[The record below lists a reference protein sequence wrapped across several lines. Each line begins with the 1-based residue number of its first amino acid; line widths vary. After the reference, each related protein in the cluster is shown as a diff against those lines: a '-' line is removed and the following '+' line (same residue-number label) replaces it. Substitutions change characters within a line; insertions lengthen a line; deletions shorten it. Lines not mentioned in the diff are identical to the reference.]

1 RATAFSLPAW
11 RASSRSCC
19 RRWSFASV
27 DSISVD
33 TARAYCT
40 HSLLRG
46 KARLKRRLCRDDSGR
61 ELRRNMRHYV
71 DPPRRLPS
79 ARTLARTRSRA
90 LPIVIALPLVAI
102 LWVTIGLPIIS
113 TATGSTFSN
122 RRARNLV
129 FLGGG
134 SGGHSRGSS
143 SDTVSFSTF

>member
-1 RATAFSLPAW
+1 
-11 RASSRSCC
+11 
-19 RRWSFASV
+19 
-27 DSISVD
+27 
-33 TARAYCT
+33 
-40 HSLLRG
+40 
-46 KARLKRRLCRDDSGR
+46 
-61 ELRRNMRHYV
+61 MRHYV
-71 DPPRRLPS
+71 DLPRRLPS

-134 SGGHSRGSS
+134 GPGGHSRGSS
-143 SDTVSFSTF
+143 SDTVSF